1 MSWRDVTGAAKTAVI
16 LALLSLFVSL
26 RSTSMSSVN
35 GVRSCSFMDIGA
47 LGFGAAAVLVGA
59 VALARPGTGEGA
71 GLNRL
76 VGGAALLV
84 GLWRAAYGLGLV
96 GGAC

>member
-35 GVRSCSFMDIGA
+35 AIR
-47 LGFGAAAVLVGA
+47 
-59 VALARPGTGEGA
+59 
-71 GLNRL
+71 
-76 VGGAALLV
+76 
-84 GLWRAAYGLGLV
+84 
-96 GGAC
+96 